1 MASVREHYDVH
12 LGPIYGW
19 MLGDFSTAKE
29 AARAELQ
36 AVGLYEGAGRAAVD
50 LGAGLGA
57 HASALAEAGYSV
69 TALDTCAQLLD
80 ELRAHGGKHAIR
92 CVHDDLLH
100 LRRHCDGPVDVI
112 VCMGDTLTHVASMS
126 SVEQLFEEISQALKP
141 DGIFVA
147 TFRNYEARTL
157 EGVGRFIPV
166 RQDDRRILTCFLEY
180 GETMVTVYD
189 LLHERADAGW
199 TLRVSSYSKLRL
211 SPEWAQSKLTRL
223 GLVARL
229 ESGPNGMIRLVATR
243 PA

>member
-29 AARAELQ
+29 AARTELQ
-36 AVGLYEGAGRAAVD
+36 AVGLYEGAGGAAID
-50 LGAGLGA
+50 LGAGVGA
-57 HASALAEAGYSV
+57 HAIALAEAGYSV
-69 TALDTCAQLLD
+69 TALDTCAQLLE
-80 ELRAHGGKHAIR
+80 ELRGHGGNRAIR

-100 LRRHCDGPVDVI
+100 LRHHCDVPVDVI

-126 SVEQLFEEISQALKP
+126 SVEQLFEEISEALRP
-141 DGIFVA
+141 AGIFVA
-147 TFRNYEARTL
+147 TFRNYEARAL

-166 RQDDRRILTCFLEY
+166 RQDHRRILTCFLEY
-180 GETMVTVYD
+180 GETTVTVYD

-199 TLRVSSYSKLRL
+199 TVRVSSYSKLRL

-229 ESGPNGMIRLVATR
+229 EGGPNGMIRLVATR
-243 PA
+243 PE